1 MKILESE
8 PLSGY
13 CIYRIGG
20 PAAYLALPADTPE
33 LIDAVIWARA
43 KEIKFEV
50 IGHGANLLISDAG
63 FDGLVISLRDFG
75 KFCVRKGNSIIAGAG
90 VSLSE
95 VVRYACAEGLTGA
108 ENLAGIPGSVGGAL
122 RMNAGAFGTE
132 IKDILTGANT
142 VFRNSLKEE
151 MLSAE
156 DLKLSYRASGGL
168 DGRIVLAAEFAFK
181 EGDKEEIARRQT
193 EIKRLRAEKHPLEFS
208 SCGSVFKRT
217 SLAPA
222 GKLIEECGL
231 KGKREGGAEISQK
244 HANFII
250 NKENAKA
257 GDVLKLMELAKSEVL
272 KRFGIALEEEVRFLG
287 KM

>member
-1 MKILESE
+1 MKILEAE

-13 CIYRIGG
+13 SFYRIGG
-20 PAAYLALPADTPE
+20 PAAYLALPTDTPE

-43 KEIKFEV
+43 KAIKFEI

-90 VSLSE
+90 ASLSE
-95 VVRYACAEGLTGA
+95 VVRYARAEGLSGA
-108 ENLAGIPGSVGGAL
+108 EDLAGIPGSVGGAL

-132 IKDILTGANT
+132 IKDILIGANT
-142 VFRNSLKEE
+142 LSYGGLKEE
-151 MLSAE
+151 MLSVY

-168 DGRIVLAAEFAFK
+168 DGRIVLAAEFGFK
-181 EGDKEEIARRQT
+181 EGDRDEIARRQS
-193 EIKRLRAEKHPLEFS
+193 EIKRLRAEKHPLEFP

-250 NKENAKA
+250 NKGNAKA
-257 GDVLKLMELAKSEVL
+257 GDVLKLIELAKSEVL
-272 KRFGIALEEEVRFLG
+272 KRFGITLEEEVRFLG
-287 KM
+287 EI

>member
-13 CIYRIGG
+13 SFYRIGG
-20 PAAYLALPADTPE
+20 PTAYLALPIDTQE
-33 LIDAVIWARA
+33 LIDAIIWARA
-43 KEIKFEV
+43 KAIKFEV

-108 ENLAGIPGSVGGAL
+108 ENLTGIPGSVGGAL

-132 IKDILTGANT
+132 IKDILVGANILSYD
-142 VFRNSLKEE
+142 SLKEE
-151 MLSAE
+151 MLPVEA
-156 DLKLSYRASGGL
+156 LKLSYRASGGL
-168 DGRIVLAAEFAFK
+168 DGRIVLAAEFGFK
-181 EGDKEEIARRQT
+181 EGDREEIAHRQA
-193 EIKRLRAEKHPLEFS
+193 EIKILRAQKHPLEFP

-231 KGKREGGAEISQK
+231 KGKRKGGAEISQK

-257 GDVLKLMELAKSEVL
+257 KDVMKLIELAKSEVF
-272 KRFGIALEEEVRFLG
+272 KRFGVTLEEEVRFLG
-287 KM
+287 EI

>member
-1 MKILESE
+1 MKISESE

-20 PAAYLALPADTPE
+20 AAAYLALPSDTPE

-132 IKDILTGANT
+132 IKDILVSANT
-142 VFRNSLKEE
+142 LPYDSLKEE
-151 MLSAE
+151 MLPVE
-156 DLKLSYRASGGL
+156 DLKLSYRAAGGL
-168 DGRIVLAAEFAFK
+168 EGRIVLAAEFAFN
-181 EGDKEEIARRQT
+181 EGDTEEIARRQA
-193 EIKRLRAEKHPLEFS
+193 EIKRLRAEKHPLEFP

-231 KGKREGGAEISQK
+231 KGRREGGAEISQK

-257 GDVLKLMELAKSEVL
+257 GDVLKLMELAKSEVF
-272 KRFGIALEEEVRFLG
+272 KRFGIALEEEVRYLG

>member
-1 MKILESE
+1 MRILEAE

-13 CIYRIGG
+13 SFYRIGG

-33 LIDAVIWARA
+33 LIDAVTWAQA
-43 KEIKFEV
+43 KAIKFEI
-50 IGHGANLLISDAG
+50 IGYGANLLISDAG

-90 VSLSE
+90 VALSE
-95 VVRYACAEGLTGA
+95 AVGYACAEGLTGA
-108 ENLAGIPGSVGGAL
+108 ENLTGIPGSVGGAL

-142 VFRNSLKEE
+142 LSYGGLKEE
-151 MLSAE
+151 MLSAD
-156 DLKLSYRASGGL
+156 DLKLSYRASDGL
-168 DGRIVLAAEFAFK
+168 NGRVVLAAEFAFK
-181 EGDKEEIARRQT
+181 VGDMEEITRRQA
-193 EIKRLRAEKHPLEFS
+193 EIKKMRAEKHPLEFP

-231 KGKREGGAEISQK
+231 KGRREGGAEISQK

-250 NKENAKA
+250 NNGNAKA
-257 GDVLKLMELAKSEVL
+257 EDVLKLIELAKSEVL
-272 KRFGIALEEEVRFLG
+272 KRFGVTLEEEVRFLG
-287 KM
+287 EM